1 MLTNVRR
8 VLSLLPAIVMTIW
21 VVKHADLYHELGN
34 KIDLPLTAAQSEH
47 DDVSTKRHLKEVLDF
62 TGTLE
67 LRTQQAKNELRSF
80 TESVTS
86 LVVLLDEEN
95 ESPERLSVIH
105 DSIRRLPNLRK
116 IILKDDFYSL
126 DFGWRV
132 AFVLL
137 FFIILLLTP
146 RKEGEEN
153 HPEAIL

>member
-1 MLTNVRR
+1 MVSYARL
-8 VLSLLPAIVMTIW
+8 VLSLLPAMVMMIW
-21 VVKHADLYHELGN
+21 VVKHADHSHELGN
-34 KIDLPLTAAQSEH
+34 KIDLSLTAAQSAH
-47 DDVSTKRHLKEVLDF
+47 DDLSTKGHLEEVLDF
-62 TGTLE
+62 TDTLE
-67 LRTQQAKNELRSF
+67 LRTQQARNELRSF

-86 LVVLLDEEN
+86 LVALLDEEDD
-95 ESPERLSVIH
+95 SPERLSVIH

-137 FFIILLLTP
+137 IFIILLLNP